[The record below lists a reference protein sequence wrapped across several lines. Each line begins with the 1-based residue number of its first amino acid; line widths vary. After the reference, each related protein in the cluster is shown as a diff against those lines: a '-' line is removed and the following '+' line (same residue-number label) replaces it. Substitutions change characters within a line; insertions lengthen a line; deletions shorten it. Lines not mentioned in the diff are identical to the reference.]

1 MLYIKKEAPIIA
13 KNTRKEFFM
22 NNKNK
27 KHTYTNKVNREN
39 TKKNKNNILDPFDFT
54 DFFNFL
60 KRAIIVPSPWYI
72 WYLVNIFSGYN
83 YLIPKLLG
91 ACTLSILSFEACADE
106 HWPVWVIYLSAF
118 ILAIVMMLMYR
129 YLEIYKLNIL

>member
-39 TKKNKNNILDPFDFT
+39 TKKIRT
-54 DFFNFL
+54 
-60 KRAIIVPSPWYI
+60 
-72 WYLVNIFSGYN
+72 IF
-83 YLIPKLLG
+83 
-91 ACTLSILSFEACADE
+91 
-106 HWPVWVIYLSAF
+106 
-118 ILAIVMMLMYR
+118 
-129 YLEIYKLNIL
+129 